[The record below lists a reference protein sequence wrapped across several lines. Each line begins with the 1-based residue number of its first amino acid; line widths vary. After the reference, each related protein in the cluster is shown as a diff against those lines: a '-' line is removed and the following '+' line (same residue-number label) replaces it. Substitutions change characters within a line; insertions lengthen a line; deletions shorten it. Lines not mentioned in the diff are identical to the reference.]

1 MDIVREILADSDKGA
16 RRLLDEYVGRLTAA
30 AISLCND
37 EVEAEDL
44 VSETVDIAVRQIGSY
59 RNEAVL
65 FEWLFGGGNCK
76 TSWVR
81 SSVI

>member
-16 RRLLDEYVGRLTAA
+16 RRLLDEYGGRLTAA

-65 FEWLFGGGNCK
+65 F
-76 TSWVR
+76 
-81 SSVI
+81 